1 VTSSTAGSS
10 RPPGFSRLIRRET
23 HSPRSASSVTL
34 AIVLIVLFAWLGTE
48 IMLALTGS
56 RALLAAPGD
65 MVGFLVAAQA
75 EYPAAFGA
83 AGIAAALV
91 GLVLIVAA
99 IGPGRRARH
108 ELLMDRP
115 VVVDN
120 EVIASALARRAATVA
135 RVDPDNCTVSV
146 SHRRAIVHVTPTSGQ
161 PIDRDAVLAAV
172 TEQLESFE
180 LRPPV
185 TARLVVAEQARVGA

>member
-1 VTSSTAGSS
+1 
-10 RPPGFSRLIRRET
+10 
-23 HSPRSASSVTL
+23 
-34 AIVLIVLFAWLGTE
+34 
-48 IMLALTGS
+48 
-56 RALLAAPGD
+56 
-65 MVGFLVAAQA
+65 
-75 EYPAAFGA
+75 
-83 AGIAAALV
+83 
-91 GLVLIVAA
+91 VAA

-172 TEQLESFE
+172 TEQVESLE